1 MARAATMND
10 NPDIVDELNFHAQH
24 AEASERV
31 LHLLAEAA
39 GTVQRYRV
47 WQRENDDLLRDY
59 ERRLEAPRAPAGYA
73 PSPADLVGVDTSLL
87 FEEVIRR
94 LNYDGNDTN
103 SLTVGEIRRA
113 LP

>member
-1 MARAATMND
+1 MTNC
-10 NPDIVDELNFHAQH
+10 ELCGEPMPEGEEMFKFHGY
-24 AEASERV
+24 SGNCPKPS
-31 LHLLAEAA
+31 L
-39 GTVQRYRV
+39 
-47 WQRENDDLLRDY
+47 
-59 ERRLEAPRAPAGYA
+59 PKGYA

-94 LNYDGNDTN
+94 LNYDGPDTD